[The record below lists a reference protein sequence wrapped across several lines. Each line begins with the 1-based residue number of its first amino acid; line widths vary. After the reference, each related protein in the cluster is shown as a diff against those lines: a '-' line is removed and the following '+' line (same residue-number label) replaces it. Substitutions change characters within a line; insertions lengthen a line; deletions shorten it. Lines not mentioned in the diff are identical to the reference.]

1 MTVYRIEIDQS
12 LCAGF
17 GDCVDEAGDVFRL
30 EDGRA
35 VAVSTTT
42 DPRALAAAEACPMGA
57 ITVYELEQQA
67 A

>member
-1 MTVYRIEIDQS
+1 MTIYRIEIDQS

-17 GDCVDEAGDVFRL
+17 GDCVDAAGDVFRL

-35 VAVSTTT
+35 VAVSTT
-42 DPRALAAAEACPMGA
+42 DDSRALAAAAACPMGA
-57 ITVYELEQQA
+57 ITVYELKREA